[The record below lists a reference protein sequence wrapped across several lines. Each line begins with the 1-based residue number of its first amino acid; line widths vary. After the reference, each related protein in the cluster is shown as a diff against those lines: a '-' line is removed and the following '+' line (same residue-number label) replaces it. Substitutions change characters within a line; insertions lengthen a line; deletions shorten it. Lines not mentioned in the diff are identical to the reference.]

1 MVCKKMHE
9 CKLHVCSVAELR
21 CCSQHAGVQVCVGVK
36 MTFANVKN
44 LNLVWVIVCKASHE
58 CCTWLCR

>member
-36 MTFANVKN
+36 MTFARQAMSAALGYAGERTVRSSRE
-44 LNLVWVIVCKASHE
+44 V
-58 CCTWLCR
+58 